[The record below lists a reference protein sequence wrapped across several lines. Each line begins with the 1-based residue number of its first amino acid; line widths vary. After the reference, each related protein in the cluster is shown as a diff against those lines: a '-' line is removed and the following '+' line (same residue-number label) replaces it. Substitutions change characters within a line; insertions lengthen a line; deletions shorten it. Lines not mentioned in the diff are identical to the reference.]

1 MNGKTKN
8 SQRRNELAPIK
19 VYCNFEQRALIQSLA
34 ARCDMSLSTFM
45 LKIATSKNPLHE
57 KKEHEELKNLLKI
70 NADLGRLGGLLK
82 LWLSSS
88 DRRSQL
94 VGKGALHNLLGEISG
109 TQCALLDAIKQYSDS
124 KNFNS

>member
-1 MNGKTKN
+1 MNEKTKN
-8 SQRRNELAPIK
+8 SQRCNELAPIK
-19 VYCNFEQRALIQSLA
+19 VYCNYEQRALIQSLA

-45 LKIATSKNPLHE
+45 LKIATSRNPLPD
-57 KKEHEELKNLLKI
+57 KKQHEELKNLLKI

-82 LWLSSS
+82 LWLSN
-88 DRRSQL
+88 DKRSQL

-109 TQCALLDAIKQYSDS
+109 TQCALLDAIKRYSDS